1 MNTTKVIFFLAFAS
15 SVNLSFGQKNNLD
28 TITVEGNLVTY
39 ISKTDLKESYNK
51 TKTTI
56 DITIGYFLFTLNKY
70 EQCKKKEYKTLH
82 QIDRKQNAIFLF
94 QHGDDCFSTLNAL
107 FFNNKLNALNLNKTL
122 YQSAKNYTFKDKKY
136 LYKCTPIKVKCLRVF
151 LSEKE
156 LIHFIAFNQ
165 YTFNFDNIP
174 VYIIQEIIN

>member
-70 EQCKKKEYKTLH
+70 
-82 QIDRKQNAIFLF
+82 
-94 QHGDDCFSTLNAL
+94 
-107 FFNNKLNALNLNKTL
+107 
-122 YQSAKNYTFKDKKY
+122 
-136 LYKCTPIKVKCLRVF
+136 
-151 LSEKE
+151 
-156 LIHFIAFNQ
+156 
-165 YTFNFDNIP
+165 
-174 VYIIQEIIN
+174 